1 MAVFTPELGAT
12 PLIHPS
18 RVRLDSP
25 SYSLTISRLE
35 TGDTGTWYC
44 RVDGRTD
51 QVTAYKVRV
60 TGKTIDFR
68 NKLER
73 SFNGRVQSKKG
84 KSVENTTTLLHIVLS
99 VL

>member
-1 MAVFTPELGAT
+1 MPFCRSCASLSTIKDTRVAVFTPELGPT

-18 RVRLDSP
+18 RIRLDSP

-51 QVTAYKVRV
+51 QVTAYNIRV
-60 TGKTIDFR
+60 TGKTQADITFPR
-68 NKLER
+68 I
-73 SFNGRVQSKKG
+73 Q
-84 KSVENTTTLLHIVLS
+84 
-99 VL
+99 